1 MEVAAEVVPTWLS
14 RNYIIG
20 NLMDVDRMV
29 AMVHALLKDGATLSV
44 PSITLAPRPPAPQA
58 T

>member
-1 MEVAAEVVPTWLS
+1 MDIATEVVPTWVS

-29 AMVHALLKDGATLSV
+29 AMIHALLNDGATLSV
-44 PSITLAPRPPAPQA
+44 PSITLAPRPPVPPAS
-58 T
+58 

>member
-1 MEVAAEVVPTWLS
+1 VS

-29 AMVHALLKDGATLSV
+29 AMIHALLNDGATLSV
-44 PSITLAPRPPAPQA
+44 PSITLAPRPPVPPAS
-58 T
+58 